1 MLKMRQLGKHGPQ
14 VSSIGLGCMGMSHG
28 YGKANEQESFQT
40 LDKAVELGINLLD
53 TAEFYGP
60 YENEKLLG
68 RWLKKS
74 AVHRDQL
81 VIATKFGFDLSGS
94 RSSGLDSRPEHI
106 KKVVDE
112 CLIRLKS
119 DHIDVLY
126 QHRVDP
132 DVPIEEVAQCVSDLI
147 QQGKVRCFG
156 LSEAGVDVIER
167 AHQVCPV
174 SALQSEY
181 SLWERNI
188 EEDILP
194 LLKRLEIALV
204 PFSPLGR
211 GFLAGGAKPASD
223 YGEDDFRS
231 WGDPRLAADNFT
243 NNQKIAEAV
252 AQLAKQKSATSA
264 QVALAWLLAQAEQIV
279 PIPGCRKVAHIEDNA
294 QADKLALSESEIAL
308 LNGLGE
314 QVKGERYTKEF
325 ARFTNR

>member
-1 MLKMRQLGKHGPQ
+1 MLKRRQLGKHGPQ

-28 YGKANEQESFQT
+28 YGKALEQESFQT

-68 RWLKKS
+68 RWLKQS
-74 AVHRDQL
+74 AVQRDKL
-81 VIATKFGFDLSGS
+81 VIATKFGFDISGA

-112 CLIRLKS
+112 SLTRMQS
-119 DHIDVLY
+119 DHIDILY

-147 QQGKVRCFG
+147 KEGKVRYFG
-156 LSEAGVDVIER
+156 LSEAGIEVIER

-188 EEDILP
+188 ENDILP
-194 LLKRLEIALV
+194 LLKRLQIALV

-223 YGEDDFRS
+223 YGKDDFRS
-231 WGDPRLAADNFT
+231 WGDPRLSADNFT
-243 NNQKIAEAV
+243 SNQKIAQVV
-252 AQLAKQKSATSA
+252 AKLAKQKSATSA
-264 QVALAWLLAQAEQIV
+264 QIALAWLLAQSEQIV
-279 PIPGCRKVAHIEDNA
+279 PIPGCRKATHLEDNA
-294 QADKLALSESEIAL
+294 KADALTFTEHELTL
-308 LNGLGE
+308 LNALGE
-314 QVKGERYTKEF
+314 QVKGDRYTKEF

>member
-1 MLKMRQLGKHGPQ
+1 MLRMRKLGKYGPQ
-14 VSSIGLGCMGMSHG
+14 VSSIGLGCMGMSHA
-28 YGKANEQESFQT
+28 YGKAYEQESFQT
-40 LDKAVELGINLLD
+40 LDKAVALGINLLD

-74 AVHRDQL
+74 AVGRDQL
-81 VIATKFGFDLSGS
+81 VIATKFGFDLSGL
-94 RSSGLDSRPEHI
+94 RQTGLDSRPEHI

-112 CLIRLKS
+112 CLMRLGS
-119 DHIDVLY
+119 DYIDVLY

-147 QQGKVRCFG
+147 NEGKVRYFG
-156 LSEAGVDVIER
+156 LSEAGVDVIKR

-188 EEDILP
+188 EKDILP
-194 LLKRLEIALV
+194 LLKQLQIALV

-223 YGEDDFRS
+223 YGKDDFRS
-231 WGDPRLAADNFT
+231 WGDPRLSAN
-243 NNQKIAEAV
+243 NYHSNQKIAAAV
-252 AQLAKQKSATSA
+252 AQLAEQKSATSA
-264 QVALAWLLAQAEQIV
+264 QIALAWLLAQSEQIV
-279 PIPGCRKVAHIEDNA
+279 PIPGCRKVAHLEDNA
-294 QADKLALSESEIAL
+294 KADALTFTEHELTL
-308 LNGLGE
+308 LNALGE
-314 QVKGERYTKEF
+314 QVKGERYTQEF